1 LQLILKGGSVPE
13 DLIRLVTQICFSCA
27 LLFSGL
33 SVLILETGEPELQK
47 LAAGW
52 IGAVVGYWLR

>member
-1 LQLILKGGSVPE
+1 MSE

-27 LLFSGL
+27 LFFSGL
-33 SVLILETGEPELQK
+33 SVLVLETGDPELQK

-52 IGAVVGYWLR
+52 VGAVVGYWLR